1 MQPTKIS
8 IKDKKNLL
16 IEWNDKSKTVIP
28 VRTLRYYCPCAEC
41 KKDRE
46 ERSASYIPI
55 YGDDQ
60 INLTNIEMIGN
71 YAVKFSWEDGHN
83 TGMYEY
89 DYLVKLAD
97 N

>member
-1 MQPTKIS
+1 MQPIKIS

-16 IEWNDKSKTVIP
+16 IEWDDKSESLIP

-46 ERSASYIPI
+46 ERSDSYIPI
-55 YGDDQ
+55 FGDDQ
-60 INLTNIEMIGN
+60 ITITNIEMIGN

-89 DYLVKLAD
+89 DYLVKLA
-97 N
+97 NN